1 MAASTHGRRPNRP
14 DRDQKRCPERPKS
27 DTRTPGSGRS
37 SRRRGANT
45 AIRGPGDAITGRNR
59 RPSARS
65 KAARHR
71 KRQEKMAADAQLPG
85 ASKVCGNSRNLPN
98 LLTSERLVP
107 PGTPEPLT
115 PDSGEPSFRWRSVQH
130 FNYEQ
135 EHVAVRAH
143 GDIGQG
149 LSLGPSSRQVPR
161 RDLLRERRRLL
172 QGRRSAE
179 SSAYLI
185 SRGRGVPN
193 PPPRPNGRQKS
204 DVGRASRGVKGSR
217 GTRLSVLLDPRL
229 GAARP
234 TPARQA
240 RSTGSG
246 PRFCGS
252 VS

>member
-1 MAASTHGRRPNRP
+1 MRRGRNYAAAGRTNPNADERFNAGMAASTHGRRPNRP

-161 RDLLRERRRLL
+161 RDPVNLAIATGIRTLRNRHTPDP
-172 QGRRSAE
+172 
-179 SSAYLI
+179 SSA
-185 SRGRGVPN
+185 
-193 PPPRPNGRQKS
+193 S
-204 DVGRASRGVKGSR
+204 DSS
-217 GTRLSVLLDPRL
+217 
-229 GAARP
+229 GAAP
-234 TPARQA
+234 VAA
-240 RSTGSG
+240 G
-246 PRFCGS
+246 PPQR
-252 VS
+252 

>member
-1 MAASTHGRRPNRP
+1 MQPLAGRTRMPMRGSTPGWPPAPTVAGRIDQIGTRNAARSARNPTPGRRDPADP
-14 DRDQKRCPERPKS
+14 AAGVA
-27 DTRTPGSGRS
+27 RTPRFEAPETP
-37 SRRRGANT
+37 SRVEIGAP
-45 AIRGPGDAITGRNR
+45 AP
-59 RPSARS
+59 RS

-161 RDLLRERRRLL
+161 RDPVNLAIATGIRTLRNRHTPDP
-172 QGRRSAE
+172 
-179 SSAYLI
+179 SSA
-185 SRGRGVPN
+185 
-193 PPPRPNGRQKS
+193 S
-204 DVGRASRGVKGSR
+204 DSS
-217 GTRLSVLLDPRL
+217 
-229 GAARP
+229 GAAPVAAGAAAALRA
-234 TPARQA
+234 AR
-240 RSTGSG
+240 T
-246 PRFCGS
+246 
-252 VS
+252 